1 MRDVDPVVFRP
12 VAERR
17 TRLWA
22 WRVPGRETLG
32 EAGTQ
37 SLATSQDHPPIPHLL
52 WGCPAPPPSLFPQLG
67 RSGGGDPPAQTPP
80 WARSSAFAWLLGRAA
95 SLAPRRGGAGGGGRG
110 QRSKSEGGA
119 SLGAAQHS
127 QPGLPPFAAS
137 PPSTSFS
144 AEWVPPPQ
152 LPSLRAGR
160 RHGVRT
166 ALSLGW
172 GDGCCCEK

>member
-1 MRDVDPVVFRP
+1 MRDVDSVVFRP

-52 WGCPAPPPSLFPQLG
+52 WGCPAPPPGLFPQLG

-95 SLAPRRGGAGGGGRG
+95 SLAPRRGGLEGERRTEKQIRG
-110 QRSKSEGGA
+110 WGLAQSCPALTARAPTLCCLPALDFLFCRMGAPTPAAIAQGGA
-119 SLGAAQHS
+119 AAWPQNSLE
-127 QPGLPPFAAS
+127 PRL
-137 PPSTSFS
+137 
-144 AEWVPPPQ
+144 
-152 LPSLRAGR
+152 GR
-160 RHGVRT
+160 W
-166 ALSLGW
+166 LLL
-172 GDGCCCEK
+172 

>member
-1 MRDVDPVVFRP
+1 MRDVDSVVFRP

-52 WGCPAPPPSLFPQLG
+52 WGCPAPLPGLFPQLG
-67 RSGGGDPPAQTPP
+67 GSGRGDPPAQTPP

-95 SLAPRRGGAGGGGRG
+95 SLAPRRGGLEGGGG

>member
-1 MRDVDPVVFRP
+1 MRDVDSVVFRP
-12 VAERR
+12 GAERR

-67 RSGGGDPPAQTPP
+67 GSGGGDPPAQTPP

-95 SLAPRRGGAGGGGRG
+95 SLAPRRGGLEVGAEDREANPRVGP
-110 QRSKSEGGA
+110 RSE
-119 SLGAAQHS
+119 
-127 QPGLPPFAAS
+127 
-137 PPSTSFS
+137 PPSTHSPGS
-144 AEWVPPPQ
+144 HPLLPPRPR
-152 LPSLRAGR
+152 LPFLQNGCPHPSCYRSGR
-160 RHGVRT
+160 GGGME
-166 ALSLGW
+166 S
-172 GDGCCCEK
+172 EQP